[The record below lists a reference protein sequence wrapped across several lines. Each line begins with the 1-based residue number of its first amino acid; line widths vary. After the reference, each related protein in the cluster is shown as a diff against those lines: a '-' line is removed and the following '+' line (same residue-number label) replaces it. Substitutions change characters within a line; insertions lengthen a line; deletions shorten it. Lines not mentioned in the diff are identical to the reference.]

1 MGLLVCG
8 PELLGHHAELCR
20 YLLEIFRISDQGRP
34 RLCQSMESLSKQ
46 EHSIINSH
54 CLFEPGRIRSGDH
67 LVFQVGSAGII
78 LQAPA
83 LYDTR
88 ESIDIQLSEIEAAT
102 AKPLSEQ
109 AGKTRIFI

>member
-1 MGLLVCG
+1 LPFVV
-8 PELLGHHAELCR
+8 
-20 YLLEIFRISDQGRP
+20 
-34 RLCQSMESLSKQ
+34 K
-46 EHSIINSH
+46 
-54 CLFEPGRIRSGDH
+54 
-67 LVFQVGSAGII
+67 VGSAGII

>member
-1 MGLLVCG
+1 MVFKSWD
-8 PELLGHHAELCR
+8 P
-20 YLLEIFRISDQGRP
+20 Q
-34 RLCQSMESLSKQ
+34 RLMQVHYFKWLPFVVK
-46 EHSIINSH
+46 
-54 CLFEPGRIRSGDH
+54 
-67 LVFQVGSAGII
+67 VGSAGII

-109 AGKTRIFI
+109 AGKTRIFIWTPSTIRPTKQPTIFVDIRKAICKKKLETNTRTTH

>member
-1 MGLLVCG
+1 
-8 PELLGHHAELCR
+8 
-20 YLLEIFRISDQGRP
+20 
-34 RLCQSMESLSKQ
+34 LSNF
-46 EHSIINSH
+46 SFN
-54 CLFEPGRIRSGDH
+54 
-67 LVFQVGSAGII
+67 FQVGSAGII

-109 AGKTRIFI
+109 TGKHRILI

>member
-1 MGLLVCG
+1 L
-8 PELLGHHAELCR
+8 
-20 YLLEIFRISDQGRP
+20 
-34 RLCQSMESLSKQ
+34 
-46 EHSIINSH
+46 
-54 CLFEPGRIRSGDH
+54 
-67 LVFQVGSAGII
+67 FQVGSAGII

-109 AGKTRIFI
+109 QGKHKNLI